1 MNDKNRRLSIIKDI
15 LERQRPRNQRD
26 LLDLLSRAS
35 IESTQATLSRDLREL
50 GVLKGPDGYELP
62 RAAAVETREQ
72 TSNELRRALHS
83 FGRAVQRAGSLVVIR
98 TGPGQAA
105 PLALEIDRS
114 SLRDV
119 IGTVA
124 GDDTIFVAT
133 LSPNKATRLV
143 RTFENMAR

>member
-1 MNDKNRRLSIIKDI
+1 MNDKNRRLSIIRDI
-15 LERQRPRNQRD
+15 LERQQPRNQRD

-35 IESTQATLSRDLREL
+35 IGSTQATLSRDLREL

-62 RAAAVETREQ
+62 RIGGTEHRDQ
-72 TSNELRRALHS
+72 TSNELRRALNT
-83 FGRAVQRAGSLVVIR
+83 FGLSVKRAGSLVVIR

-114 SLRDV
+114 SVRDV

-133 LSPNKATRLV
+133 QSPNKATRLV
-143 RTFENMAR
+143 RAFENMAR

>member
-26 LLDLLSRAS
+26 LLDMLSRAS

-62 RAAAVETREQ
+62 RSTAPESREQ
-72 TSNELRRALHS
+72 PSNELRRALHA
-83 FGRAVQRAGSLVVIR
+83 FGRAVKRAGSLVVIR

-105 PLALEIDRS
+105 PLALEIDRANV
-114 SLRDV
+114 RDV
-119 IGTVA
+119 VGTVA

>member
-1 MNDKNRRLSIIKDI
+1 MNEKNRRLSIIKDI

-26 LLDLLSRAS
+26 LLDMLSRVS
-35 IESTQATLSRDLREL
+35 IESTQATLSRDLRDL

-62 RAAAVETREQ
+62 RTTSAEYRDP
-72 TSNELRRALHS
+72 TSNELRRALNA
-83 FGRAVQRAGSLVVIR
+83 FGLAVKRAGSLVVIR

-114 SLRDV
+114 SIRDV

-133 LSPNKATRLV
+133 ASPNKATRLV
-143 RTFENMAR
+143 RTFEHMAR